1 MRIWLL
7 PRQGYWSLT
16 CGPALPRSPYV
27 VLDSGL
33 TPLGLTSL
41 SLMGF
46 EDPNEILYF
55 EWGENKVTIQHAT
68 GSRPL
73 LTSGLVAL
81 FLIKT

>member
-1 MRIWLL
+1 MGQLCLSAR
-7 PRQGYWSLT
+7 
-16 CGPALPRSPYV
+16 V

-46 EDPNEILYF
+46 EDPNEILYL
-55 EWGENKVTIQHAT
+55 EWGENKVTIPHAK
-68 GSRPL
+68 GSQPL